1 MVKDKFTV
9 NRTAAKREACTAASA
24 KVGRTVERLLHS
36 GGERGAALV
45 EFALVVPLMMAVVF
59 GMCSFGLLF
68 NRYLEL
74 TEAVNVGAEQLA
86 IARGNSL
93 DPCNL
98 VYSYVKQVSPL
109 LNSTTMQFQFELNT
123 TWYPSSTT
131 FYTGSATTCS
141 SASTSSGAP
150 SNLIQGDP
158 VTVIVQYPCSVLA
171 FKFGS
176 LVNFN
181 PVPTCNLQA
190 QITEIS
196 Q

>member
-1 MVKDKFTV
+1 MVEKMFAAS
-9 NRTAAKREACTAASA
+9 RTAASQKICVPVSARGRRGPARLRAA
-24 KVGRTVERLLHS
+24 
-36 GGERGAALV
+36 GERGAALV
-45 EFALVVPLMMAVVF
+45 EFALVAPLMLALVF
-59 GMCSFGLLF
+59 AMCSFGFLF

-74 TEAVNVGAEQLA
+74 TEAVNIGGEQLA

-98 VYSYVKQVSPL
+98 VYTYVKGVSPYL
-109 LNSTTMQFQFELNT
+109 DSTKLKFQFQLNT
-123 TWYPSSTT
+123 TWYPSSST

-141 SASTSSGAP
+141 SASTSTGAP

-158 VTVIVQYPCSVLA
+158 VTVVVQYPCSVLS

-181 PVPTCNLQA
+181 PVPVCNLQA